1 MHQLPLELR
10 KLAKASRD
18 FAECKMTY
26 SDPNELIA
34 DINKAL
40 DMVSALQDKN
50 EALAKRFN
58 EVRNSRDQLINEL
71 QSAFRKFDFTFRSL

>member
-26 SDPNELIA
+26 SDPKDLIA
-34 DINKAL
+34 DINQAL
-40 DMVSALQDKN
+40 DVVSALQDKN
-50 EALAKRFN
+50 EALEKRFN